1 MGCHLGNFGSRK
13 ANTASGGRLQAADG
27 FQQRA
32 LASTVGADESENLT
46 LVDPKVNTIDSR
58 KSAEVFFNSVGLK

>member
-1 MGCHLGNFGSRK
+1 M
-13 ANTASGGRLQAADG
+13 QAADG